1 MRHELSE
8 EILKQAA
15 ELSGPDS
22 NFHKILMQGL
32 DIAKTGLT
40 PIYFYDDELG
50 AIEITTIERLSNK
63 LN

>member
-1 MRHELSE
+1 MRYELSE
-8 EILKQAA
+8 EVLKQAA

-40 PIYFYDDELG
+40 PVYFYDDVLG
-50 AIEITTIERLSNK
+50 AIEITTEERISKK

>member
-1 MRHELSE
+1 MKYVLSE

-15 ELSGPDS
+15 RMAGPDS

-32 DIAKTGLT
+32 DMQKTGLT
-40 PIYFYDDELG
+40 PVYIYHEDIG
-50 AIEITTIERLSNK
+50 AVEITTEEKVNNK

>member
-1 MRHELSE
+1 MRHVLSE
-8 EILKQAA
+8 EVLKQAA

-40 PIYFYDDELG
+40 PVYFYDDELG
-50 AIEITTIERLSNK
+50 MIEITTEERISKK